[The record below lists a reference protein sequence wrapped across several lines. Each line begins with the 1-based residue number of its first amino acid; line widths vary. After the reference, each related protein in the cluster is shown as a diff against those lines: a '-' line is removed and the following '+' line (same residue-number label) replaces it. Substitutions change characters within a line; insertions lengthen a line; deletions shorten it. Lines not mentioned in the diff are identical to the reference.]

1 MFEDPRNSATSSSFG
16 ELYQKKECILIANRI
31 NENSEEP
38 FQKNGKKK
46 KRERKEKKTIR
57 DQGTLL
63 KLCFRTLWSGGT
75 AGNLDAGCLIPFL
88 HHYHC
93 TNNL

>member
-1 MFEDPRNSATSSSFG
+1 MFEDPRSSATSSSFG

-46 KRERKEKKTIR
+46 KEKEKKKKKQLGNR
-57 DQGTLL
+57 GHCLSYVSG
-63 KLCFRTLWSGGT
+63 LCGQEAQLVTWM
-75 AGNLDAGCLIPFL
+75 LDA
-88 HHYHC
+88 
-93 TNNL
+93 

>member
-46 KRERKEKKTIR
+46 KKRKKRKK
-57 DQGTLL
+57 
-63 KLCFRTLWSGGT
+63 
-75 AGNLDAGCLIPFL
+75 
-88 HHYHC
+88 
-93 TNNL
+93 NN